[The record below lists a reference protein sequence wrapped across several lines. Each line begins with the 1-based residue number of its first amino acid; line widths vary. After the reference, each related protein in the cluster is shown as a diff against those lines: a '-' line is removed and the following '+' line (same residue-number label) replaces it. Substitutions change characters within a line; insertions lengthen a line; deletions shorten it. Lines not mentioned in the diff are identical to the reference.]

1 MSEKK
6 IKKTQVLKSLIDGVN
21 IYTGAEIEGLDENLK
36 KDLTYILEYLLK
48 HSKANTTENDTQQ
61 EKQVVAV
68 EDKRDEIVLRRGKI
82 TVDGQKYSLAE
93 GAVFDSTGMRIPDAR
108 SGTILYK
115 YYSKIDREKLDE
127 EQLLECI
134 KGIKYAKC
142 LKLCTDVIQE
152 ELEKEHSY
160 SFIRAILPI
169 YTSSLR
175 ELKKSKEAISFW
187 NDNENYYY
195 AYESSAL
202 YTSLASAYCDI
213 KDYVN
218 ARKFA
223 NRAYAMS
230 GGGSGHKNELSLVY
244 MRIKREAGED

>member
-1 MSEKK
+1 MTEKK
-6 IKKTQVLKSLIDGVN
+6 IKKTQALKSLIEGIN
-21 IYTGAEIEGLDENLK
+21 IYTGAEVEGLDENLK
-36 KDLTYILEYLLK
+36 NDLTYILEYLLK
-48 HSKANTTENDTQQ
+48 RSKANTAEDATPQ
-61 EKQVVAV
+61 EKKEEVN
-68 EDKRDEIVLRRGKI
+68 ESKSDEIVLRRGRI
-82 TVDGQKYSLAE
+82 TVGGQKYSLAE
-93 GAVFDSTGMRIPDAR
+93 GAIFDSTGMRIPDAR
-108 SGTILYK
+108 AGTILYR

-127 EQLLECI
+127 SQLLEYI

-152 ELEKEHSY
+152 ELDKEHEY
-160 SFIRAILPI
+160 SFIKTILPI

-175 ELKKSKEAISFW
+175 ELKKPKEAISFW

-202 YTSLASAYCDI
+202 YTSLASAYCDVN
-213 KDYVN
+213 DYEN
-218 ARKFA
+218 ARRMA

-244 MRIKREAGED
+244 MRIKKETGED